1 MICIGDMR
9 FKGIDF
15 SFGFDGG
22 NLKLVPCTGEVD
34 KARRLT
40 MRKLESA
47 WAFPGDPIFFE
58 EEFFVLCPRN
68 SDLHL
73 VVFPDCDQFIPTNYQ
88 KGAIHVSIG
97 SYFEI
102 NQEAK
107 ITAMRFRSKHLG
119 KCYDDREPVKTGVD
133 FQAGTISAEAVPTV
147 PRGFAFTFQGATISA
162 TLFHERKVTV
172 KAGVPPVTI
181 NAVLQLEFRETDDYG
196 FVRGLIEVARDALRY
211 CLQTSDAE
219 FDSIELRGPRSVYKA
234 YPPFEE
240 VGNSTGRIG
249 IAQMSECHGE
259 EITPAFHIPLG
270 EFEKLDAGM
279 FQLIADGDLSMGHL
293 VEDEKRNIW
302 DDARCILLAASFD
315 YEVDKIYSKGI
326 PHSRETLDA
335 RQLIVEY
342 IDKAVEAAQTKKV
355 RDKAQGIA
363 NRLKG
368 IAEGGDSFS
377 SRLYQL
383 YKDHRDILTSIRPD
397 LDGKDDFNRMSQRV
411 EKLRNA
417 LAHGDLSVSADMTD
431 LDDMIALEKIVLAI
445 QMLRM
450 GLSDKEAIEAIEAAC
465 ER

>member
-1 MICIGDMR
+1 MATCGSKEST
-9 FKGIDF
+9 FLSG
-15 SFGFDGG
+15 STGG
-22 NLKLVPCTGEVD
+22 NLELVPCTGEVD

-315 YEVDKIYSKGI
+315 YEVDKIYPKGI

>member
-1 MICIGDMR
+1 M
-9 FKGIDF
+9 
-15 SFGFDGG
+15 
-22 NLKLVPCTGEVD
+22 
-34 KARRLT
+34 
-40 MRKLESA
+40 
-47 WAFPGDPIFFE
+47 
-58 EEFFVLCPRN
+58 
-68 SDLHL
+68 
-73 VVFPDCDQFIPTNYQ
+73 
-88 KGAIHVSIG
+88 
-97 SYFEI
+97 
-102 NQEAK
+102 
-107 ITAMRFRSKHLG
+107 
-119 KCYDDREPVKTGVD
+119 
-133 FQAGTISAEAVPTV
+133 
-147 PRGFAFTFQGATISA
+147 
-162 TLFHERKVTV
+162 
-172 KAGVPPVTI
+172 TI
-181 NAVLQLEFRETDDYG
+181 NAVLQLEFGETDDYG

-219 FDSIELRGPRSVYKA
+219 FDSIELRGPRSVHKA

-249 IAQMSECHGE
+249 IAQMSECHDE

-293 VEDEKRNIW
+293 VEDEKRSIW

-315 YEVDKIYSKGI
+315 YEVDKIYPKGI

-383 YKDHRDILTSIRPD
+383 YKDRRDILTSMRPD

-417 LAHGDLSVSADMTD
+417 LAHGNLSVSADMMD
-431 LDDMIALEKIVLAI
+431 LDDMVALEKIVLAV

-450 GLSDKEAIEAIEAAC
+450 GLNDKEAIKAIEAAC

>member
-1 MICIGDMR
+1 MIYIGVMR

-22 NLKLVPCTGEVD
+22 TLELVPCAGEVD

-47 WAFPGDPIFFE
+47 WAFPGDPILFE

-68 SDLHL
+68 SGLHL

-102 NQEAK
+102 NPEAK

-181 NAVLQLEFRETDDYG
+181 NAVLQLEFGETDDYG
-196 FVRGLIEVARDALRY
+196 FVRGLIEVACDALRY

-219 FDSIELRGPRSVYKA
+219 FDSIELRGSRSVHKA

-240 VGNSTGRIG
+240 VGSSTGRIG
-249 IAQMSECHGE
+249 IAQMSESHGE

-293 VEDEKRNIW
+293 VKDEMRNIW

-315 YEVDKIYSKGI
+315 YEVDKIYPEGI

-355 RDKAQGIA
+355 RDKAQDIA
-363 NRLKG
+363 KRLKG

-383 YKDHRDILTSIRPD
+383 YKDRRDILASMRPD

-417 LAHGDLSVSADMTD
+417 LAHGDLSVSADMMD
-431 LDDMIALEKIVLAI
+431 LDDMIALEKIVLAV

-450 GLSDKEAIEAIEAAC
+450 GLNDEEAIKAIETAC

>member
-1 MICIGDMR
+1 MIYIGDTQ

-22 NLKLVPCTGEVD
+22 NLELSPCAGEVD

-40 MRKLESA
+40 MREYESG
-47 WAFPGDPIFFE
+47 WAFPGDPILFE
-58 EEFFVLCPRN
+58 EKFFVLCPRN
-68 SDLHL
+68 SGLHL

-102 NQEAK
+102 NPEAK
-107 ITAMRFRSKHLG
+107 ITGMRFRSKHLG
-119 KCYDDREPVKTGVD
+119 KCYDDREPVKAGVD
-133 FQAGTISAEAVPTV
+133 FQAGTISAEAVPTF
-147 PRGFAFTFQGATISA
+147 PHGFEFTFQGATISA
-162 TLFHERKVTV
+162 ALFHERKVTV

-181 NAVLQLEFRETDDYG
+181 NAVLQLEFGETDDYG
-196 FVRGLIEVARDALRY
+196 FVRGLIEVARDALQY

-219 FDSIELRGPRSVYKA
+219 FDSIELRGPRSVHKA

-240 VGNSTGRIG
+240 VKNSTGRIG

-279 FQLIADGDLSMGHL
+279 FQLIADGDLSIGHL

-315 YEVDKIYSKGI
+315 YEVDKIYPKGI

-383 YKDHRDILTSIRPD
+383 YEDRRDILTSMRPD

-417 LAHGDLSVSADMTD
+417 LAHGNLSVSADMLD
-431 LDDMIALEKIVLAI
+431 LDDMIALEKIVLAV

-450 GLSDKEAIEAIEAAC
+450 GLDDKEIIKAIEMAC

>member
-1 MICIGDMR
+1 MIYIGDMR

-22 NLKLVPCTGEVD
+22 NLELVPCTGEVD

-40 MRKLESA
+40 MSKLESA

-102 NQEAK
+102 NPEAK
-107 ITAMRFRSKHLG
+107 MAGMRFRSKHLG
-119 KCYDDREPVKTGVD
+119 KCYDDREPVKAGVD
-133 FQAGTISAEAVPTV
+133 FRAGTISAEAVPTV

-181 NAVLQLEFRETDDYG
+181 NAVLQLEFGETDDYG
-196 FVRGLIEVARDALRY
+196 FARGLIEVARDALRY

-219 FDSIELRGPRSVYKA
+219 FDSIELRGPRSVHKA

-315 YEVDKIYSKGI
+315 YEVDKIYPKGI

-383 YKDHRDILTSIRPD
+383 YKDRRDILTSIRPD

-450 GLSDKEAIEAIEAAC
+450 GLSDKEVIEAIEAAC